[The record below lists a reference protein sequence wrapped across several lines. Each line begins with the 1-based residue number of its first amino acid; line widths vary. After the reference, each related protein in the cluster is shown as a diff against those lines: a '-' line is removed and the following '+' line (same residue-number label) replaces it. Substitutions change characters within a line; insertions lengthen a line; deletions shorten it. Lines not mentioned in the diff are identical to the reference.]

1 MMEKIVTFDSTL
13 RDGMQGE
20 GIAFSVEDKR
30 NIVRALDGLGIDY
43 IEAGNPSSNPKD
55 LEFFKHQEKLHHA
68 KLCAFGST
76 RRKDVAAK
84 DDAALKS
91 LLCANTPAVSI
102 FGKAWDLHVE
112 KVLHATLEQNLEM
125 IADTIAFMKQQG
137 KFVVFD
143 AEHFFDGYAHNK
155 EYALQTLY
163 SAAKSGADVLCL
175 CDTNGGTYPEDIYK
189 ITKLVCEAYPD
200 KQIGI
205 HAHNDTGMAVAQTLF
220 AVDGGATQVQ
230 GTLIGFGERCGNANL
245 STIIAN
251 LELKRGKTCIG
262 ESNLKNL
269 TATARKIADI
279 SNIWLDSSM
288 AYVGKSAFAHKGGM
302 HIDGMKKTHQSFEHI
317 SPEKVGNSRRFLM
330 SEISGKASLLKKIQ
344 KINPNITAQD
354 SVVGVILEKLKQ
366 LEFEGYQFEAAEQS
380 FELVIRRALG
390 MNKEFF
396 SLDYFKIIGEQPLK
410 DTEFPS
416 SAIIKV
422 KVGEES
428 RITGAEGDGPVHA
441 LDLALR
447 NALMGF
453 YPSLKNMRLSDY
465 KVRVL
470 ESSATT
476 AAKVRVLIE
485 STDGI
490 HSWATVGVSTDII
503 EASFLALTDS
513 IEYKLLLE

>member
-1 MMEKIVTFDSTL
+1 
-13 RDGMQGE
+13 
-20 GIAFSVEDKR
+20 
-30 NIVRALDGLGIDY
+30 
-43 IEAGNPSSNPKD
+43 
-55 LEFFKHQEKLHHA
+55 
-68 KLCAFGST
+68 
-76 RRKDVAAK
+76 
-84 DDAALKS
+84 
-91 LLCANTPAVSI
+91 
-102 FGKAWDLHVE
+102 
-112 KVLHATLEQNLEM
+112 
-125 IADTIAFMKQQG
+125 
-137 KFVVFD
+137 
-143 AEHFFDGYAHNK
+143 
-155 EYALQTLY
+155 
-163 SAAKSGADVLCL
+163 
-175 CDTNGGTYPEDIYK
+175 
-189 ITKLVCEAYPD
+189 
-200 KQIGI
+200 
-205 HAHNDTGMAVAQTLF
+205 
-220 AVDGGATQVQ
+220 
-230 GTLIGFGERCGNANL
+230 
-245 STIIAN
+245 
-251 LELKRGKTCIG
+251 
-262 ESNLKNL
+262 
-269 TATARKIADI
+269 
-279 SNIWLDSSM
+279 
-288 AYVGKSAFAHKGGM
+288 
-302 HIDGMKKTHQSFEHI
+302 
-317 SPEKVGNSRRFLM
+317 M